1 MTPQIAKQITATIG
15 DNAMS
20 TPKPVATPRPPLK
33 PRNTDQLCPIMA
45 KMPPRIMYMGFKWEN
60 KNTPMAPFNAS
71 QKNTGSAAFKPITRY
86 VFVAPIFLDP
96 YRRTSVLKNNL
107 PIMSPL
113 GIEPIT

>member
-1 MTPQIAKQITATIG
+1 
-15 DNAMS
+15 
-20 TPKPVATPRPPLK
+20 
-33 PRNTDQLCPIMA
+33 
-45 KMPPRIMYMGFKWEN
+45 
-60 KNTPMAPFNAS
+60 MAPFNAS

-86 VFVAPIFLDP
+86 VFVAPIFFDP